1 MSADAYVKKL
11 LKISVGQM
19 LQTIG
24 FQTAQSTA
32 LEILVEVLERYIFL
46 ITRTIHDFSEFGNK
60 LNLIIIIIIIHS
72 VLVQKSLSF

>member
-1 MSADAYVKKL
+1 MSTDNYARSL
-11 LKISVGQM
+11 LKVSVSQM

-46 ITRTIHDFSEFGNK
+46 ISQSSRDFSEFCK
-60 LNLIIIIIIIHS
+60 
-72 VLVQKSLSF
+72 